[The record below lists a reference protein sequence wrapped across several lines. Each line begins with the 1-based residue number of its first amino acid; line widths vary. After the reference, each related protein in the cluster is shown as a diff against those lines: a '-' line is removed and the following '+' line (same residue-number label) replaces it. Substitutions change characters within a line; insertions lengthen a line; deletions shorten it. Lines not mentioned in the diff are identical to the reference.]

1 MVMVDSL
8 LETFISIEDSL
19 SNMVIKLNQYL
30 KPHLK
35 PTMFMTMTLLEWI
48 PKESKLRW
56 VGAGHEYII
65 HVHTDESRVES
76 IQAGGL
82 AVGMLAD
89 NSKHVHEKDMILKGN
104 DFVVLYSDG
113 IVEAKM

>member
-19 SNMVIKLNQYL
+19 SNMVIKQSLFE
-30 KPHLK
+30 
-35 PTMFMTMTLLEWI
+35 PTSNHHVRDYDTFGVDS
-48 PKESKLRW
+48 KVKLRW

-65 HVHTDESRVES
+65 HVHTDESRVDPS
-76 IQAGGL
+76 SGGL

-89 NSKHVHEKDMILKGN
+89 NSKHVHEK
-104 DFVVLYSDG
+104 V
-113 IVEAKM
+113 